1 MEDIEKIVEKVV
13 NRNTDLVIDFKRGNY
28 EVLQKLIT
36 EVLKEAKGK
45 VDPSKA
51 KDILLKKIG

>member
-13 NRNTDLVIDFKRGNY
+13 NRNTELVIDFKRGNY
-28 EVLQKLIT
+28 EALQKLIT

-45 VDPSKA
+45 VD
-51 KDILLKKIG
+51 